1 MNDEKKWIKVTRFEN
16 IPLREGRSI
25 TVDDR
30 EIAIFRLGDK
40 LFAIDNRCP
49 HKGGPL
55 AEGIVSGSKV
65 VCPLHAWK
73 IDLESGIVAGQSG
86 EQSCVKTY
94 PIRVQDGIIELEL
107 SAQERANMRNERDC
121 FANSLTNV
129 VLGSSVVEA
138 RI

>member
-30 EIAIFRLGDK
+30 EIAIFRLGSE

-73 IDLESGIVAGQSG
+73 IDLESGVVAGQSG
-86 EQSCVKTY
+86 EQSCVTTY
-94 PIRVQDGIIELEL
+94 PIRVQDGIIEIEL
-107 SAQERANMRNERDC
+107 SAQDGAPSRTDRKC
-121 FANSLTNV
+121 FADSIANV
-129 VLGSSVVEA
+129 VLGSAVTEA

>member
-1 MNDEKKWIKVTRFEN
+1 MNDEKKWVKVTRFEN

-49 HKGGPL
+49 HRGGPL
-55 AEGIVSGSKV
+55 AEGIVSGNKV

-86 EQSCVKTY
+86 EQSCVTTY
-94 PIRVQDGIIELEL
+94 PIRVQDGIIEIEL
-107 SAQERANMRNERDC
+107 ADQHCAKLRNQPKGFSDP
-121 FANSLTNV
+121 LTNV
-129 VLGSSVVEA
+129 VIGSPTTEA
-138 RI
+138 RV

>member
-1 MNDEKKWIKVTRFEN
+1 MNDEKKWVKVTRFEN

-49 HKGGPL
+49 HRGGPL
-55 AEGIVSGSKV
+55 AEGIVSGNKV

-73 IDLESGIVAGQSG
+73 IDLESGAVSGQSG
-86 EQSCVKTY
+86 ERSCVTTY
-94 PIRVQDGIIELEL
+94 PIRLQDGIIEIEL
-107 SAQERANMRNERDC
+107 SAQDGAKSRTERKC
-121 FANSLTNV
+121 FADSLTNV
-129 VLGSSVVEA
+129 VLGSPVTEA

>member
-1 MNDEKKWIKVTRFEN
+1 MNDEKKWVKVTRFEN

-73 IDLESGIVAGQSG
+73 IDLDSGNVAGQSG
-86 EQSCVKTY
+86 EESCVTTY
-94 PIRVQDGIIELEL
+94 PIRVQDGIIEIEL
-107 SAQERANMRNERDC
+107 LAQDGAKSRSEPNC
-121 FANSLTNV
+121 FASSVTNV
-129 VLGSSVVEA
+129 ILVSPVPEA